1 MSRAARLPRPA
12 AGPVPDAA
20 RIAEMHSHAGD
31 AAQLLKALGNEQRLL
46 VLCNLLAGP
55 LSVGELNARVP
66 LSQSALSQ
74 HLAVLRNERLVD
86 TRRAAQTI
94 HYRLAGGIAMQLIQV
109 LHDHYCSVPRSP
121 RDATARE

>member
-1 MSRAARLPRPA
+1 MKR
-12 AGPVPDAA
+12 
-20 RIAEMHSHAGD
+20 HAGD
-31 AAQLLKALGNEQRLL
+31 AARLIRALANQHRLM
-46 VLCNLLAGP
+46 VLCVLSEGE